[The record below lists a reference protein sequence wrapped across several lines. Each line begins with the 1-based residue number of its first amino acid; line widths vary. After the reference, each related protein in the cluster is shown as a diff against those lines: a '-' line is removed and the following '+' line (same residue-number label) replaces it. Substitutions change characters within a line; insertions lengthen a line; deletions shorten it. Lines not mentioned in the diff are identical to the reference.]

1 MIKLVS
7 DIDPRLWYGLLCVV
21 GGALLAAIALGVY
34 IWATVR
40 RVNLPPDADTL
51 TALRL
56 TPLSVVILLDLL
68 DLGLDFL
75 GAPLAWVILTRLGLG
90 PLRGVTLV
98 ESLIPGTQ
106 FIPTMTAAWLIARW
120 LRPEARQAVIPNMP
134 RRRNERP

>member
-1 MIKLVS
+1 MINLLNAV
-7 DIDPRLWYGLLCVV
+7 DPRLWYGLACVV

-34 IWATVR
+34 IWVTVR
-40 RVNLPPDADTL
+40 RVNLPPGADTL

-68 DLGLDFL
+68 DMGLDFL
-75 GAPLAWVILTRLGLG
+75 GAPFAWVILTRLGLG
-90 PLRGVTLV
+90 PLRGVTMV

-120 LRPEARQAVIPNMP
+120 LRPQARQAVIPNMP
-134 RRRNERP
+134 RQKK